1 MLVFRDLSPR
11 TVLFTDEGY
20 VRLNYLKNSLV
31 LMDKN
36 EETSASFHGD
46 PYYLSPELIENKPYG
61 RPFDFWTLG
70 ILM

>member
-1 MLVFRDLSPR
+1 
-11 TVLFTDEGY
+11 
-20 VRLNYLKNSLV
+20 
-31 LMDKN
+31 MDKN